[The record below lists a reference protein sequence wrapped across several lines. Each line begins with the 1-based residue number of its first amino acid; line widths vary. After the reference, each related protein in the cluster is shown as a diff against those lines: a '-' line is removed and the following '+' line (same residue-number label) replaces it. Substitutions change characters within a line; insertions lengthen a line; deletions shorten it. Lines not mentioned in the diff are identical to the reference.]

1 MLKESKSLKD
11 ELVLLK
17 IQIVDQESKLA
28 KSGNLLEETK
38 EKCKAYEEE
47 VSLLGVPRDEAHE
60 VSGVLENELVLKGKG
75 LIL

>member
-28 KSGNLLEETK
+28 KSGNLLE
-38 EKCKAYEEE
+38 KCKAYEEE
-47 VSLLGVPRDEAHE
+47 VSLLAVPRDEAHE
-60 VSGVLENELVLKGKG
+60 VSGVLENELALKGKG